1 MLEEVLEVVGESFW
15 EELHLVEEILL
26 EDLVDSFEEVVEI
39 LVENGTPVEYNQVL
53 MLVRPS

>member
-1 MLEEVLEVVGESFW
+1 MCIRDREA
-15 EELHLVEEILL
+15 EI
-26 EDLVDSFEEVVEI
+26 SGEVVEI